1 MRVEK
6 TPSHGSLGRSLT
18 AAISLT
24 LASAAAAAQ
33 TAETTEQP
41 RQLPKVSVEADEPQ
55 TYQTPRASS
64 SKVTTL
70 LRDEPRTITVVPQKL
85 IEERGAAT
93 LAEALRNVPGITLVA
108 GEGGGARGDQFRI
121 RGFAAQTDIF
131 FDGMREVAQ
140 FSNRDPFNL
149 QAVEVSKGPDSAFGG
164 RGSTG
169 GAINQVSKLPIL
181 EPALSSTLAVGTDSY
196 VRATGDLN
204 QPFGEGAALRF
215 NAMYHDAD
223 VEGRD
228 MASNARWGIAPTIG
242 FGLDSPTRL
251 ILGYYHLD
259 QDNVP
264 DYGLPTT
271 AGELVVDVDRSN
283 WYGFDALN
291 AEDSVAD
298 VGTARIEH
306 DVNDRVSLRSQFRY
320 SENDLWSVVTAPRNA
335 DPLADTVTR
344 NPNVRD
350 SINTLAIN
358 QTDATIEFGSGA
370 IEHTVVTGFEVSRE
384 LYKTRAYTLTPTAPL
399 DDLTDPDPGTPYDPT
414 FNGNGSTENTGDT
427 LAAFL
432 FDTVKLGERWYVN
445 GGLRY
450 DRFDVSSDTVSATGV
465 ASLVEARDSMTSWRA
480 GVVYKPR
487 ENGSIYLVSGTSF
500 NPSAETG
507 VISAAQATLDPEESR
522 TLEIGTKWDVLDET
536 LSLTA
541 AVFRTQK
548 TNARTPGLPG
558 EPPTV
563 LDGEQRVDGVELGFA
578 GSMTEAWSVFGG
590 YAFMD
595 SEILESNNP
604 LEEGNE
610 IGNTPEHTFNLWTTY
625 AVSPRLQFGFGAQYI
640 GTRTVSNTVT
650 TELDAFWLVDA
661 SASYALT
668 DHIDLFANIYNLADE
683 EYFEKLHGGGSHAV
697 PAPGRTAQLRMTV
710 SW

>member
-1 MRVEK
+1 MRIDK
-6 TPSHGSLGRSLT
+6 PSSRGTLPSLT

-33 TAETTEQP
+33 TAETSEPP
-41 RQLPKVSVEADEPQ
+41 RQLPKISVEADEPE

-64 SKVTTL
+64 SKITTL

-93 LAEALRNVPGITLVA
+93 LGEALRNVPGITLVA

-121 RGFAAQTDIF
+121 RGFAAQNDIF

-149 QAVEVSKGPDSAFGG
+149 QAVEIAKGPDSAFGG

-169 GAINQVSKLPIL
+169 GSINQVSKLPML
-181 EPALSSTLAVGTDSY
+181 GQALSSTLAVGTESY

-204 QPFGEGAALRF
+204 QPFGEGAALRL
-215 NAMYHDAD
+215 NAMYHDQD

-228 MASNARWGIAPTIG
+228 GVTNSRWGIAPTIG

-259 QDNVP
+259 QDNIT

-283 WYGFDALN
+283 WYGFDGLN
-291 AEDSVAD
+291 AEDSRAD

-320 SENDLWSVVTAPRNA
+320 AENDLWSIVTPPRNA
-335 DPLADTVTR
+335 NEAANTVAR

-358 QTDATIEFGSGA
+358 QTDATIRLGSGA
-370 IEHTVVTGFEVSRE
+370 VEHTVVTGFEVSRE
-384 LYKTRAYTLTPTAPL
+384 LYKTRAYALSPAAPL
-399 DDLTDPDPGTPYDPT
+399 DNLTDPDPNTPYDPT

-432 FDTVKLGERWYVN
+432 FDTVKIGERWYLN
-445 GGLRY
+445 AGLRH
-450 DRFDVSSDTVSATGV
+450 DRFDVSSESVSALGV
-465 ASLVEARDSMTSWRA
+465 STVAEARDSMTSWRA

-507 VISAAQATLDPEESR
+507 VIAAAQTTLDPEESI
-522 TLEIGTKWDVLDET
+522 TYEIGTKWDVFDET

-541 AVFRTQK
+541 ALFRTEK

-558 EPPTV
+558 EQPTV
-563 LDGEQRVDGVELGFA
+563 LDGEQRVDGLELGFA
-578 GSMTEAWSVFGG
+578 GNVTQAWSVFGG
-590 YAFMD
+590 YAYMD

-610 IGNTPEHTFNLWTTY
+610 IGNTPPHTFNLWTTY
-625 AVSPRLQFGFGAQYI
+625 ALSPRLQFGFGAQYI
-640 GTRTVSNTVT
+640 GERTVSNTVT
-650 TELDAFWLVDA
+650 TELDAFWLLDA

-668 DHIDLFANIYNLADE
+668 DNIALFANVYNLADE

>member
-1 MRVEK
+1 MY
-6 TPSHGSLGRSLT
+6 THSHGLQAGRRPTLR
-18 AAISLT
+18 AAISLVLAT
-24 LASAAAAAQ
+24 ASAATYAQ
-33 TAETTEQP
+33 TATEP
-41 RQLPKVSVEADEPQ
+41 RQLPKVSVEAEEP
-55 TYQTPRASS
+55 TGYQTERSS
-64 SKVTTL
+64 SAKVTVP

-93 LAEALRNVPGITLVA
+93 LTEALRNVPGITLVA

-121 RGFAAQTDIF
+121 RGFAAQNDLF

-169 GAINQVSKLPIL
+169 GAINQVSKLPSL
-181 EPALSSTLAVGTDSY
+181 DQAFSSTLALGTADY
-196 VRATGDLN
+196 RRATADFN
-204 QPFGEGAALRF
+204 QPLADGTAFRL
-215 NAMYHDAD
+215 NAMYHDAE

-228 MASNARWGIAPTIG
+228 VAENSRWGVAPTMA

-251 ILGYYHLD
+251 VLGYYHLD
-259 QDNVP
+259 QDNVT

-271 AGELVVDVDRSN
+271 QGQLLVDVDRSN
-283 WYGFDALN
+283 WYGFAGLN
-291 AEDSVAD
+291 GEDSVAR

-306 DVNDRVSLRSQFRY
+306 DVNDAVSVRSQFRY
-320 SENDLWSVVTAPRNA
+320 AENDLWSVVTAPRNA
-335 DPLADTVTR
+335 DPLANTVAR

-358 QTDATIEFGSGA
+358 QTDATIEFATGA
-370 IEHTVVTGFEVSRE
+370 VRHSVVTGVEFSRE

-399 DDLTDPDPGTPYDPT
+399 DNLTDPDPNTPYAPV

-427 LAAFL
+427 LGAFA
-432 FDTVKLGERWYVN
+432 FDTLSIGERWHFN
-445 GGLRY
+445 AGLRW
-450 DRFDVSSDTVSATGV
+450 DRFDVTSEGISNVGAVSV
-465 ASLVEARDSMTSWRA
+465 AESRDSMTSWRA
-480 GVVYKPR
+480 GIVYKPR
-487 ENGSIYLVSGTSF
+487 ANGSVYLVSGTSF

-507 VISAAQATLDPEESR
+507 VITAANSTLEPEESR
-522 TLEIGTKWDVLDET
+522 TIEVGTKWDVLDER

-541 AVFRTQK
+541 ALFRTEK

-578 GSMTEAWSVFGG
+578 GSVSDGWSVFGG
-590 YAFMD
+590 YAYMD
-595 SEILESNNP
+595 SEIVESNNP
-604 LEEGNE
+604 LEAGNE
-610 IGNTPEHTFNLWTTY
+610 IGNTPPHTFNLWTTY
-625 AVSPRLQFGFGAQYI
+625 TILPSLEVSFGAQFI
-640 GTRTVSNTVT
+640 SERTVSNTVT
-650 TELDAFWLVDA
+650 TELDAFWLLDA
-661 SASYALT
+661 SASYT
-668 DHIDLFANIYNLADE
+668 FSDHMGLYLNVYNLADE
-683 EYFEKLHGGGSHAV
+683 EYFDRLHGGGSHAI
-697 PAPGRTAQLRMTV
+697 PAPGRTAQLRLAV